1 MNFETII
8 GIEVHAEIKSAA
20 KIYSPAPH
28 AYGETPNSMTHV
40 IDWGYPGVLPTL
52 NKTIVDQALRAA
64 LALNCEIT
72 HEMSF
77 DRKNYFYP
85 DNPKGYQITQ
95 DRTPIGRNGYI
106 EIEVNGVKKRIGVTR
121 VHIEEDA
128 GKSTHYD
135 GYSLVDLNRQGSPL
149 IEIVSEPEIH
159 TAEEAAAYIEQL
171 RAILLYADVS
181 DVKME
186 EGSMRCDA
194 NVSIR
199 PIGQEAFG
207 TKSELKN
214 LNSISNIQKGIE
226 FEITRQ
232 TKALL
237 AGEVLQQETRRFDEA
252 ARQTVLMRIKEGASD
267 YRYYPEADLS
277 TLYIDHE
284 WIERAKASLPELP
297 QQRRLRYENALEL
310 TAYDAHVLTLSK
322 ETSDFFDAT
331 VDAGANPKQ
340 AANWLMG
347 EVQAYLNKNQ
357 FVLAQT
363 PLTPQTLAEMI
374 NLIEDGTIS
383 SKMAKKVFTHL
394 IEKGGSADAAV
405 EKLGLK
411 QISDTGLITDIVTA
425 VLDANPQSIEDFK
438 NGKDRAIGFLVG
450 QIMKQTKGQAN
461 PQVVNQILMAEI
473 NKR

>member
-1 MNFETII
+1 
-8 GIEVHAEIKSAA
+8 
-20 KIYSPAPH
+20 
-28 AYGETPNSMTHV
+28 
-40 IDWGYPGVLPTL
+40 
-52 NKTIVDQALRAA
+52 
-64 LALNCEIT
+64 
-72 HEMSF
+72 
-77 DRKNYFYP
+77 
-85 DNPKGYQITQ
+85 
-95 DRTPIGRNGYI
+95 
-106 EIEVNGVKKRIGVTR
+106 
-121 VHIEEDA
+121 
-128 GKSTHYD
+128 
-135 GYSLVDLNRQGSPL
+135 
-149 IEIVSEPEIH
+149 
-159 TAEEAAAYIEQL
+159 
-171 RAILLYADVS
+171 
-181 DVKME
+181 
-186 EGSMRCDA
+186 
-194 NVSIR
+194 VSIR

-226 FEITRQ
+226 FEIKRQ
-232 TKALL
+232 AKALL
-237 AGEVLQQETRRFDEA
+237 AGEVLLQETRRFDEA

-284 WIERAKASLPELP
+284 WIEQAKASLPELP

-331 VDAGANPKQ
+331 VDAGANAKQ

-357 FVLAQT
+357 LQAAQT

-374 NLIEDGTIS
+374 CLIEDGTIS

-394 IEKGGSADAAV
+394 IEKGGSADQAV

-411 QISDTGLITDIVTA
+411 QISDTGLITDVVTKT
-425 VLDANPQSIEDFK
+425 LDANPQSIEDFK

-461 PQVVNQILMAEI
+461 PQVVNQILMEEI

>member
-8 GIEVHAEIKSAA
+8 GIEVHAEIKSEA

-28 AYGETPNSMTHV
+28 AYGEAPNTMTHV

-52 NKTIVDQALRAA
+52 NKQVVEQALRAA

-135 GYSLVDLNRQGSPL
+135 GYSLVDLNRQGAPL

-171 RAILLYADVS
+171 RAILLYTDVS

-232 TKALL
+232 TKSLL
-237 AGEVLQQETRRFDEA
+237 AGEVLRQETRRFDEA
-252 ARQTVLMRIKEGASD
+252 ARQTVVMRVKEGASD
-267 YRYYPEADLS
+267 YRYSPEADLS

-284 WIERAKASLPELP
+284 WIARAKASLPELP
-297 QQRRLRYENALEL
+297 QQRRLRYENAMEL
-310 TAYDAHVLTLSK
+310 TAYDAQVLTLSK

-340 AANWLMG
+340 AANWMMG

-357 FVLAQT
+357 LVLAQT

-383 SKMAKKVFTHL
+383 SKMAKKVFMHL

-405 EKLGLK
+405 DKLGLK

-473 NKR
+473 SKR

>member
-1 MNFETII
+1 
-8 GIEVHAEIKSAA
+8 
-20 KIYSPAPH
+20 
-28 AYGETPNSMTHV
+28 
-40 IDWGYPGVLPTL
+40 
-52 NKTIVDQALRAA
+52 
-64 LALNCEIT
+64 
-72 HEMSF
+72 
-77 DRKNYFYP
+77 
-85 DNPKGYQITQ
+85 
-95 DRTPIGRNGYI
+95 
-106 EIEVNGVKKRIGVTR
+106 
-121 VHIEEDA
+121 
-128 GKSTHYD
+128 
-135 GYSLVDLNRQGSPL
+135 
-149 IEIVSEPEIH
+149 
-159 TAEEAAAYIEQL
+159 
-171 RAILLYADVS
+171 
-181 DVKME
+181 
-186 EGSMRCDA
+186 
-194 NVSIR
+194 
-199 PIGQEAFG
+199 
-207 TKSELKN
+207 
-214 LNSISNIQKGIE
+214 
-226 FEITRQ
+226 
-232 TKALL
+232 
-237 AGEVLQQETRRFDEA
+237 
-252 ARQTVLMRIKEGASD
+252 
-267 YRYYPEADLS
+267 
-277 TLYIDHE
+277 
-284 WIERAKASLPELP
+284 
-297 QQRRLRYENALEL
+297 YENALEL

>member
-1 MNFETII
+1 
-8 GIEVHAEIKSAA
+8 
-20 KIYSPAPH
+20 
-28 AYGETPNSMTHV
+28 
-40 IDWGYPGVLPTL
+40 
-52 NKTIVDQALRAA
+52 
-64 LALNCEIT
+64 
-72 HEMSF
+72 
-77 DRKNYFYP
+77 
-85 DNPKGYQITQ
+85 
-95 DRTPIGRNGYI
+95 
-106 EIEVNGVKKRIGVTR
+106 
-121 VHIEEDA
+121 
-128 GKSTHYD
+128 
-135 GYSLVDLNRQGSPL
+135 
-149 IEIVSEPEIH
+149 VSEPEIH
-159 TAEEAAAYIEQL
+159 NAEEAAAYIEQL
-171 RAILLYADVS
+171 RAILLYTDVS

-226 FEITRQ
+226 FEIKRQ
-232 TKALL
+232 AKALL
-237 AGEVLQQETRRFDEA
+237 AGEVLLQETRRFDEA

-284 WIERAKASLPELP
+284 WIEQAKASLPELP

-331 VDAGANPKQ
+331 VDAGANAKQ

-357 FVLAQT
+357 LQAAQT

-374 NLIEDGTIS
+374 CLIEDGTIS

-394 IEKGGSADAAV
+394 IEKGGSADQAV

-411 QISDTGLITDIVTA
+411 QISDTGLITDVVTKT
-425 VLDANPQSIEDFK
+425 LDANPQSIEDFK

-461 PQVVNQILMAEI
+461 PQVVNQILMEEI